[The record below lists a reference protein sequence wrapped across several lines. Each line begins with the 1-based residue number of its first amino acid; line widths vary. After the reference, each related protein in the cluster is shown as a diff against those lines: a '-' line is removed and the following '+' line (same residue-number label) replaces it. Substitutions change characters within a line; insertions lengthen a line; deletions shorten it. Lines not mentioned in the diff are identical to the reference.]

1 MVEEM
6 YYFISANPLNRISI
20 ANGTICFTEAG
31 GTPREAY
38 TITTKE
44 GFDRLAFSATAFAL
58 VNASNDS
65 SGCGCGCSSN
75 NNNNNNNNNS

>member
-6 YYFISANPLNRISI
+6 YYFISANPMNKISI
-20 ANGTICFTEAG
+20 AKGTICFQEANG
-31 GTPREAY
+31 QPRTAY

-44 GFDRLAFSATAFAL
+44 GFDCLVFSAMTFTL
-58 VNASNDS
+58 VNASDDS